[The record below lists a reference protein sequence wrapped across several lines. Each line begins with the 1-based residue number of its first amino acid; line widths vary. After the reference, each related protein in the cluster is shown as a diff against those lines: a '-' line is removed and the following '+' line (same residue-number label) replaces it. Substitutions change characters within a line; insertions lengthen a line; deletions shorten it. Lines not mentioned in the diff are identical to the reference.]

1 MIILHSKEALKNV
14 LENEGKVDAAF
25 KLFNSVI
32 PLLPHHVSRFTFSV
46 VKHFMMKITKS
57 VKVKA
62 SADQDLLPFDHE

>member
-46 VKHFMMKITKS
+46 VKHFMMKITKKCQGEGICRS
-57 VKVKA
+57 G
-62 SADQDLLPFDHE
+62 STSL